1 MLNQMKWR
9 YRLTDARAMLESEYR
24 LIKAGAVRELAALDQ
39 RRLALIAQ
47 ITDIPAAI
55 AAAHEPRIQEIRRLA
70 ARNQRLLRAYLDG
83 AADAAARLQGLER
96 EKNQIGAYGP
106 DGARM
111 SSGGS
116 APTRESRA

>member
-1 MLNQMKWR
+1 MLNEMKWR
-9 YRLTDARAMLESEYR
+9 YRLADVRTMLESEYR

-39 RRLALIAQ
+39 RRLTLIAQ
-47 ITDIPAAI
+47 MTDIPAAV
-55 AAAHEPRIQEIRRLA
+55 AAAHEGRIQEISRLA

-83 AADAAARLQGLER
+83 AADAATRLKGIDQTRNE
-96 EKNQIGAYGP
+96 IGAYGP

-111 SSGGS
+111 QSGGP